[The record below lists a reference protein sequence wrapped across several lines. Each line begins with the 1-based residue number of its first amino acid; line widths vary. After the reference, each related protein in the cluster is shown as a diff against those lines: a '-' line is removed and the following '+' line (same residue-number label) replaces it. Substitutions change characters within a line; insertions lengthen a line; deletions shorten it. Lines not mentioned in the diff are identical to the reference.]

1 MTITDDFKWEEG
13 LQDRATFLEIYHSL
27 NHFLMRATWEEA
39 LARLEEY
46 ELEDHMDEILV
57 KDFVSWIEESAG
69 KSI

>member
-1 MTITDDFKWEEG
+1 
-13 LQDRATFLEIYHSL
+13 
-27 NHFLMRATWEEA
+27 MRATWEEA